1 MRHLRAGSSRLLA
14 PLLLAVLAAA
24 VWFGLGMH
32 RGLLLSSDIRSLCY
46 PWQPYF
52 AERGSGNVDL
62 ADPAQQFVPWLEL
75 ARRELAAGRL
85 PLWNPF
91 QDGGVP
97 LLGNAQS
104 ALGSPLV
111 WPALVLGVARAWNFV
126 LLLKV
131 LTAAAGAWLW
141 LRDLGR
147 SRVAAALGAVSF
159 SLSGAFVAW
168 LAHPHTLVAAAAPW
182 VLWAA
187 QRAAR
192 RASFGL
198 VAASAGATWFACVG
212 GHPET
217 LLMVALL
224 TGAWVL
230 ATRGPRGCGRAALA
244 ALAGSA
250 LAAPVLLP
258 FGEYLVLSEAWATGQ
273 GRAVTTLPWRTLVRF
288 VVPSIQAGNQVETA
302 VTVSLVG
309 LVLALGGLALV
320 RRRLAAV
327 AALAAVVLLAAALD
341 SPLARLLARG
351 TPIYWTRAVLLL
363 PLPLAVLG
371 AIALDRLR
379 ALLRRRGVPPPI
391 RRLVALAPVLVLGE
405 LLVAAQGVHAVTSPA
420 LIGMTTPLLERLQ
433 AMPGPFRVLP
443 LGHMLPPNLA
453 TEVGVEDVRGY
464 DALAPAGWRRQWEES
479 APVRGLVIQA
489 SALRHPG
496 PLLSFWNVEV
506 VLVSPAVRD
515 SATALGEAWGCELEE
530 VYRGPDGRILRNR
543 SALARARF
551 AVAVG
556 SVTVHE
562 RAPTRWRLETDS
574 PSGGLV
580 VVANPY
586 FPGWRAR
593 VDGRPVELDLAPGEA
608 ITLAVPPGRRE
619 LELVF
624 WPRSLIAGLSVA
636 AFAMVLLGTWS
647 ILARRSGIA
656 SA

>member
-1 MRHLRAGSSRLLA
+1 MIRPRVGCSRLL
-14 PLLLAVLAAA
+14 PLFWLAVLATG

-32 RGLLLSSDIRSLCY
+32 RGLLLSSDIRSLSY

-52 AERGSGNVDL
+52 AEHGSGNVDL
-62 ADPAQQFVPWLEL
+62 ADAAQQFAPWLEL

-85 PLWNPF
+85 PLWNPY
-91 QDGGVP
+91 QDGGAP

-111 WPALVLGVARAWNFV
+111 WPALAFGVARAWNLV

-131 LTAAAGAWLW
+131 LVAAAGAWLW

-147 SRVAAALGAVSF
+147 SRVAAGVGAVSF

-192 RASFGL
+192 RASPDR
-198 VAASAGATWFACVG
+198 VATLAVATWLACVG

-217 LLMVALL
+217 LLLVALL
-224 TGAWVL
+224 AGAWVL
-230 ATRGPRGCGRAALA
+230 AACGWRGLGRTVAPALAGA
-244 ALAGSA
+244 ALAG
-250 LAAPVLLP
+250 PVLLP
-258 FGEYLVLSEAWATGQ
+258 FAEYLLLSEAWATGS
-273 GRAVTTLPWRTLVRF
+273 GREGTTLPWRTLLRF
-288 VVPSIQAGNQVETA
+288 VAPGTLAGNQVETA
-302 VTVSLVG
+302 MTVSLVG
-309 LVLALGGLALV
+309 LALAVAGLALV
-320 RRRLAAV
+320 RRRLACV
-327 AALAAVVLLAAALD
+327 AALAAFALLAVALD
-341 SPLARLLARG
+341 GPLARLLAHG
-351 TPIYWTRAVLLL
+351 TPVYWTRAVLLL

-371 AIALDRLR
+371 AFGLDRLR
-379 ALLRRRGVPPPI
+379 ALVRRKGVLPPV
-391 RRLVALAPVLVLGE
+391 RRLLALAPVLALGE
-405 LLVAAQGVHAVTSPA
+405 LLVAAQGVHAVTSPV
-420 LIGMTTPLLERLQ
+420 LVGMTTPLLERLR
-433 AMPGPFRVLP
+433 AMPGPFRVMP

-479 APVRGLVIQA
+479 APVRDLVIQPG
-489 SALRHPG
+489 ALRHPG

-506 VLVSPAVRD
+506 VLASPAVRD
-515 SATALGEAWGCELEE
+515 SAAALGTAWGCELEE

-543 SALARARF
+543 SALPRARF
-551 AVAVG
+551 AVADGTVRVG
-556 SVTVHE
+556 E
-562 RAPTRWRLETDS
+562 RSSTRWRLETDS
-574 PSGGLV
+574 PSGGIV

-593 VDGRPVELDLAPGEA
+593 VDGRPVELDPVPGAA
-608 ITLAVPPGRRE
+608 ITLAVPPGSHEVE
-619 LELVF
+619 LAYR
-624 WPRSLIAGLSVA
+624 PRSLLAGLWVA
-636 AFAMVLLGTWS
+636 ALALLLLGAWS
-647 ILARRSGIA
+647 ILARRSGIG